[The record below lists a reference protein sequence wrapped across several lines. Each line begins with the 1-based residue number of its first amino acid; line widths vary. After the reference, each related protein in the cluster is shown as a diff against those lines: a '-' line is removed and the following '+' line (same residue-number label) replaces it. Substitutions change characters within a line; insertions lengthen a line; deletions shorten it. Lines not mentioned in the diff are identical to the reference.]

1 MAGVLTSPV
10 TQAPLPKL
18 LPRDNALWGPLEKL
32 EPIGGGLLHV
42 KVGDLEHLLP
52 EELESK
58 LQPLLNQ
65 GVVIVRAG
73 DEYGVGAL
81 A

>member
-1 MAGVLTSPV
+1 MAGALMAGV
-10 TQAPLPKL
+10 QAGLPKL
-18 LPRDNALWGPLEKL
+18 LPRDNALWGTLEKL